1 MSAALSF
8 EQYAAA
14 LHDHRRASC
23 EAFQALMQFHSRFAR
38 LRSGATRGFG
48 LTHARLRV
56 LRAIATLPGACI
68 AELAREL
75 DLTRQAVHR
84 VVHDLRR
91 MGLLELG
98 PSRRSAR
105 ERVPKL
111 RAAGRVASDCG
122 LRWERQWLENL
133 GESAETRSWRWLA
146 WLAQRYRRHLPW
158 RASEDTDRDMPPRP
172 PPGPGARVLLSPA

>member
-38 LRSGATRGFG
+38 LRSGATPGFG

-91 MGLLELG
+91 MGLQGLHAAHG
-98 PSRRSAR
+98 FRGMFRTVAR
-105 ERVPKL
+105 ERLRIDADVLEAQLAHAKRDHIQKAYDRTSFVRERTLAMQRWADYLDRLRKEEPKVVPFK
-111 RAAGRVASDCG
+111 RTA
-122 LRWERQWLENL
+122 
-133 GESAETRSWRWLA
+133 
-146 WLAQRYRRHLPW
+146 
-158 RASEDTDRDMPPRP
+158 
-172 PPGPGARVLLSPA
+172 